1 MTNDFKKIRRG
12 VPMNIEMKRK
22 RRLKEMGRE
31 TCWREWGKEWRNKV
45 VGKER
50 WEGRKNIIDMHG

>member
-1 MTNDFKKIRRG
+1 MTHESSLSTVEIK
-12 VPMNIEMKRK
+12 
-22 RRLKEMGRE
+22 
-31 TCWREWGKEWRNKV
+31 WRNKV